1 MRLTAMTAA
10 LALTAGAG
18 FAEQHAGAVPPTE
31 VEYSEYGEVA
41 TPLTGA
47 EGSGDAERGFE
58 VFSQR
63 SQGNCV
69 ACHAVSQYPDVA
81 FQGEVGPPL
90 SGVGGYRSAEEL
102 RGIVADAKKTFP
114 ETVMPS
120 FYKTTGFIR
129 PGDGYTGKAAEEGSL
144 EPILSAQQIEDVV
157 AFLLTL
163 QDG

>member
-1 MRLTAMTAA
+1 MTAA
-10 LALTAGAG
+10 LALA
-18 FAEQHAGAVPPTE
+18 AGAVVAQEVAPTD
-31 VEYSEYGEVA
+31 VTYSEYGEVA
-41 TPLTGA
+41 EPLTTAGT
-47 EGSGDAERGFE
+47 GDAARGYE

-69 ACHAVSQYPDVA
+69 ACHVVEQYPEIA

-90 SGVGGYRSAEEL
+90 TGVGGYRSAEEL
-102 RGIVADAKKTFP
+102 RGIVADAKQTFP
-114 ETVMPS
+114 DTVMPS

-144 EPILSAQQIEDVV
+144 KPILSAQQIEDVV